1 MVAAMDLK
9 SARGL
14 LASLEGKPTVY
25 RGRDGVREW
34 FRDADGVLGESRME
48 FSEIRDLGDRIVAFG
63 HYRTR
68 GEASG
73 GETVSQIAYVVEY
86 RNGKATRVQS
96 FLGDVDLRTPSKP
109 PGCRSSRQPIAPD
122 SSSVNSQSCRPSPSS
137 FFRLRKPAYRAKKKA
152 RNGLFCVSGVLVL
165 DRKF

>member
-1 MVAAMDLK
+1 MSEENIEAFKRAIDAGNRRDYEALLEELDPNVEWHP
-9 SARGL
+9 GL

-48 FSEIRDLGDRIVAFG
+48 FSEIRDLDDRIVAFG

-73 GETVSQIAYVVEY
+73 AETVSQIAYVVEY

-96 FLGDVDLRTPSKP
+96 FLDPEDALE
-109 PGCRSSRQPIAPD
+109 A
-122 SSSVNSQSCRPSPSS
+122 
-137 FFRLRKPAYRAKKKA
+137 A
-152 RNGLFCVSGVLVL
+152 GLSE
-165 DRKF
+165 